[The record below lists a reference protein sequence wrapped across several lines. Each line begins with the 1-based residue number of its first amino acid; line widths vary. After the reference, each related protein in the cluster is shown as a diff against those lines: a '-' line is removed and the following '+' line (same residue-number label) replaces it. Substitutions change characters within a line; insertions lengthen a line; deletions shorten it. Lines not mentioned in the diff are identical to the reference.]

1 MKEIPMTK
9 PVLAAAMA
17 IAMLAPA
24 VAQTSTSDPAPATP
38 PAASSPTSTAPA
50 TPAAPPVPSAAPAP
64 GTTTGSTTA
73 TSPLG
78 TATRMLTVDAL
89 GDMDLVG
96 TDGKEIGAIEGV
108 VENNADKKQFVLVER
123 GGFLGFGAKE
133 IAIPVENLAMQGE
146 KVSLRNMDVAQLD
159 GMTEFGNDNNA
170 YRELDDTQQINLTQ
184 Q

>member
-1 MKEIPMTK
+1 MTK
-9 PVLAAAMA
+9 PALGLAAAMT

-38 PAASSPTSTAPA
+38 PAASSPTTTA
-50 TPAAPPVPSAAPAP
+50 PAAPPIPAP

-73 TSPLG
+73 ASPLG

-96 TDGKEIGAIEGV
+96 ADGKEIGDIEGV

-133 IAIPVENLAMQGE
+133 IAVPVENLAVQGE
-146 KVSLRNMDVAQLD
+146 KVTLRNMDVAQLD

>member
-1 MKEIPMTK
+1 MKATTMTK
-9 PVLAAAMA
+9 PTLSLAAAMT

-38 PAASSPTSTAPA
+38 PAASSPTTTA
-50 TPAAPPVPSAAPAP
+50 PAAPPAAAPAP
-64 GTTTGSTTA
+64 GTTTGSTTT

-96 TDGKEIGAIEGV
+96 ADGKEIGAIQGV
-108 VENNADKKQFVLVER
+108 VENNTDKKQFVLVER

-133 IAIPVENLAMQGE
+133 IAIPVENIAVQGE
-146 KVSLRNMDVAQLD
+146 KVTLRSMDVAQLD
-159 GMTEFGNDNNA
+159 GMTEFSNEGNTFRD
-170 YRELDDTQQINLTQ
+170 LDDTQQINLTQ